1 MSVVKILMVCLG
13 NICRSPMAEG
23 ILRSH
28 IERAGL
34 KVIVDSAGTS
44 GYHAGEAPDFRAVRT
59 LKKKGIDISGLS
71 ARQFTTGDFDNFDF
85 IYVMDT
91 SNLINVLNLARN
103 EEDKKKVVL
112 IMNEVNPNKNQS
124 VPDPY
129 YGGIEGFEEVY
140 TMLDHASVIIL
151 SHI

>member
-1 MSVVKILMVCLG
+1 
-13 NICRSPMAEG
+13 MAEG
-23 ILRSH
+23 ILRGH
-28 IERAGL
+28 IEKAGL

-59 LKKKGIDISGLS
+59 LQKKGIDISGLS
-71 ARQFTTGDFDNFDF
+71 ARQFTSSDFDNFDF

-103 EEDKKKVVL
+103 EEDKKKVIL

-140 TMLDHASVIIL
+140 NMLDHASTVIL
-151 SHI
+151 SRI

>member
-1 MSVVKILMVCLG
+1 
-13 NICRSPMAEG
+13 
-23 ILRSH
+23 
-28 IERAGL
+28 L

-44 GYHAGEAPDFRAVRT
+44 GYHSGEAPDFRAVRT
-59 LKKKGIDISGLS
+59 LQKKGIDISGLS
-71 ARQFTTGDFDNFDF
+71 ARQFTSSDFDHFDF

-103 EEDKKKVVL
+103 DEDKKKVIL

-140 TMLDHASVIIL
+140 SMLDHASTIIL
-151 SHI
+151 SRI

>member
-1 MSVVKILMVCLG
+1 MVCLG

-23 ILRSH
+23 ILRGH
-28 IERAGL
+28 IEKAGL

-59 LKKKGIDISGLS
+59 LQKKGIDISGLS
-71 ARQFTTGDFDNFDF
+71 ARQFTSSDFDNFDF

-103 EEDKKKVVL
+103 EEDKKKVIL

-140 TMLDHASVIIL
+140 NMLDHASTIIL
-151 SHI
+151 SRI

>member
-1 MSVVKILMVCLG
+1 MVCLG

-23 ILRSH
+23 ILRDQ
-28 IERAGL
+28 IEKAGL

-44 GYHAGEAPDFRAVRT
+44 GYHSGEAPDFRAIKT
-59 LKKKGIDISGLS
+59 LQKKGIDISGLS
-71 ARQFTTGDFDNFDF
+71 ARQFTVNDFDDFDF

-103 EEDKKKVVL
+103 DNDKSKVIL
-112 IMNEVNPNKNQS
+112 IMNEVSPSKNQS
-124 VPDPY
+124 VPDPF

-140 TMLDHASVIIL
+140 NMLDHASKLIIN
-151 SHI
+151 HIRS

>member
-1 MSVVKILMVCLG
+1 MVCLG

-23 ILRSH
+23 ILRDH
-28 IERAGL
+28 IEKAGL

-44 GYHAGEAPDFRAVRT
+44 GYHSGEAPDFRAVRT

-71 ARQFTTGDFDNFDF
+71 ARLFTVTDFDDFDY

-103 EEDKKKVVL
+103 EDDKKKVIL
-112 IMNEVNPNKNQS
+112 IMNEVSPNKNQS

-140 TMLDHASVIIL
+140 TMLDHASKIIL

>member
-1 MSVVKILMVCLG
+1 LSVVKILMVCLG

-23 ILRSH
+23 ILRNH
-28 IERAGL
+28 VERAGL

-44 GYHAGEAPDFRAVRT
+44 GYHAGSAPDFRAVRT
-59 LKKKGIDISGLS
+59 LKKNGIDISGLS
-71 ARQFTTGDFDNFDF
+71 ARQFTINDFDNFDF

-103 EEDKKKVVL
+103 EKDKKKVIL
-112 IMNEVNPNKNQS
+112 IMNEANPNKNQS

-140 TMLDHASVIIL
+140 TMLDQASTIIL
-151 SHI
+151 SRI

>member
-1 MSVVKILMVCLG
+1 V
-13 NICRSPMAEG
+13 
-23 ILRSH
+23 
-28 IERAGL
+28 
-34 KVIVDSAGTS
+34 T
-44 GYHAGEAPDFRAVRT
+44 
-59 LKKKGIDISGLS
+59 
-71 ARQFTTGDFDNFDF
+71 DFDDFDY

-103 EEDKKKVVL
+103 EDDKKKVIL
-112 IMNEVNPNKNQS
+112 IMNEVSPNKNQS

-140 TMLDHASVIIL
+140 TMLDHASKIIL

>member
-28 IERAGL
+28 VERAGL

-44 GYHAGEAPDFRAVRT
+44 GYHAGSAPDFRAVRT
-59 LKKKGIDISGLS
+59 LKKNGIDISGLS
-71 ARQFTTGDFDNFDF
+71 ARQFTVDDFDNFDF

-103 EEDKKKVVL
+103 EEDKKKVIL
-112 IMNEVNPNKNQS
+112 IMNEANPNKNQS

-140 TMLDHASVIIL
+140 TMLDQASTIIL
-151 SHI
+151 SRI

>member
-1 MSVVKILMVCLG
+1 
-13 NICRSPMAEG
+13 MAEG
-23 ILRSH
+23 ILRDH
-28 IERAGL
+28 IEKAGL

-44 GYHAGEAPDFRAVRT
+44 GYHSGEAPDFRAVRT
-59 LKKKGIDISGLS
+59 LQKKGIDISGLS
-71 ARQFTTGDFDNFDF
+71 ARLFTVTDFDDFDY

-103 EEDKKKVVL
+103 EDDKKKVIL
-112 IMNEVNPNKNQS
+112 IMNEVSPNKNQS

-140 TMLDHASVIIL
+140 TMLDHASKIIL
-151 SHI
+151 SHF

>member
-23 ILRSH
+23 ILRDH
-28 IERAGL
+28 IEKAGL

-44 GYHAGEAPDFRAVRT
+44 GYHSGEAPDFRAVRT
-59 LKKKGIDISGLS
+59 LQKKGIDISGLS
-71 ARQFTTGDFDNFDF
+71 ARQFTVNDFDDFDF

-91 SNLINVLNLARN
+91 SNLINVLNLARS

-112 IMNEVNPNKNQS
+112 IMNEVSPNKNQS

-140 TMLDHASVIIL
+140 TMLDHASKIIL

>member
-1 MSVVKILMVCLG
+1 MVCLG

-34 KVIVDSAGTS
+34 KAIVDSAGTS

-59 LKKKGIDISGLS
+59 LQKKGIDISGLS
-71 ARQFTTGDFDNFDF
+71 ARQFTVGDFDLFDL

-91 SNLINVLNLARN
+91 SNYMNVLSLARN
-103 EEDKKKVVL
+103 EEDKKKVHL
-112 IMNEVNPNKNQS
+112 IMNEVSPDRNQS

-129 YGGIEGFEEVY
+129 YGGIEGFEEVFN
-140 TMLDHASVIIL
+140 MLDKASTVIIT
-151 SHI
+151 HI

>member
-1 MSVVKILMVCLG
+1 
-13 NICRSPMAEG
+13 MAEG
-23 ILRSH
+23 ILRDH
-28 IERAGL
+28 IEKAGL

-44 GYHAGEAPDFRAVRT
+44 GYHSGEPPDFRAVRT
-59 LKKKGIDISGLS
+59 LQKKGIDISGFS
-71 ARQFTTGDFDNFDF
+71 ARQFTVNDFDDFDY

-103 EEDKKKVVL
+103 EEDKKKVIL
-112 IMNEVNPNKNQS
+112 IMNEVSPNKNQS

-140 TMLDHASVIIL
+140 TMLDHASKIIL

>member
-23 ILRSH
+23 ILRNH
-28 IERAGL
+28 VERAGL

-44 GYHAGEAPDFRAVRT
+44 GYHAGSAPDFRAVRT
-59 LKKKGIDISGLS
+59 LKKNGIDISGLS
-71 ARQFTTGDFDNFDF
+71 ARQFTINDFDNFDF

-103 EEDKKKVVL
+103 EKDKKKVIL
-112 IMNEVNPNKNQS
+112 IMNEANPNKNQS

-140 TMLDHASVIIL
+140 TMLDQASTIIL
-151 SHI
+151 SRI

>member
-1 MSVVKILMVCLG
+1 
-13 NICRSPMAEG
+13 MAEG
-23 ILRSH
+23 ILRGH
-28 IERAGL
+28 IEKAGL

-59 LKKKGIDISGLS
+59 LQKKGIDISGLS
-71 ARQFTTGDFDNFDF
+71 ARQFTSSDFDNFDF

-103 EEDKKKVVL
+103 EEDKKKVIL

-140 TMLDHASVIIL
+140 NMLDHASTIIL
-151 SHI
+151 SRI